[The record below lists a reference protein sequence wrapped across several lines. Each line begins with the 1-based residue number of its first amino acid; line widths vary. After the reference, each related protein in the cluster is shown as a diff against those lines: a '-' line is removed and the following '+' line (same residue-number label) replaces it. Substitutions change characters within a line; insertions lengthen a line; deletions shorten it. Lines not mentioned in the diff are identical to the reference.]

1 MGIPSLEALMQVNLR
16 TMLKV
21 DQPSFASVHT
31 PCEKKMKFTKL
42 KSKFKIPTI
51 WSHGINNPK
60 KHVHVFTLIIW
71 TP

>member
-51 WSHGINNPK
+51 
-60 KHVHVFTLIIW
+60 
-71 TP
+71 